1 MGKILIILIEGVQLE
16 PCLTNPAPIYQFLLN
31 KLNLKKVLMYS

>member
-16 PCLTNPAPIYQFLLN
+16 PCLTNPGPIYQF
-31 KLNLKKVLMYS
+31 

>member
-16 PCLTNPAPIYQFLLN
+16 PCLTNPGPIYRF
-31 KLNLKKVLMYS
+31 